1 MTKLEFVKSIDAVYK
16 QLRLVLANIN
26 SSSQIDRAYN
36 QITNSVFLVVSILV
50 GVAVLGFNVGNL
62 ILALASVLV
71 SFAFMIG
78 SASSKYVEVRSCF
91 VLFV

>member
-1 MTKLEFVKSIDAVYK
+1 VTETNWRNQNCFFNSALIFHILLPSFVSY
-16 QLRLVLANIN
+16 LV
-26 SSSQIDRAYN
+26 DN
-36 QITNSVFLVVSILV
+36 QITNSVFLIVSILV
-50 GVAVLGFNVGNL
+50 AVAVLRFNVGNL

-78 SASSKYVEVRSCF
+78 TASSKYVEVRSCF